1 MTRARI
7 AFALAWLLFWML
19 MAWVSVQD
27 YYRNHDG
34 NAVWQPILWEMSS
47 MLVVTSLLLVQRH
60 FTRRHACLLAR
71 PWRWFAVQALWLPFF
86 WLLFTPLTF
95 GIRHAAY
102 ALAGSSYS
110 HRPWPELFVYES
122 LKISVFIGL
131 FTVIRFGLLSYQGL
145 SEEKLR
151 AEQSNALLRQA
162 QLQRLTQQMQP
173 HFLFNALNTVSS
185 LMHTDVAKA
194 DATLLRLADVLR
206 ATLDAGELHE
216 APLSSELRLARG
228 YADVMQERF
237 GERVGIDWYIDD
249 GALGCML
256 PVMSIQPL
264 LENIFKHTVER
275 RREPTRIVVSAARQ
289 KGRLCVTIDD
299 DSGALDAAADAAN
312 LPGIGL
318 RNLRE
323 RLEVLYHGSA
333 SLSLLQLA
341 PAGVR
346 ARMELPCA
354 C

>member
-1 MTRARI
+1 MTRARL
-7 AFALAWLLFWML
+7 AFGLAYLLFWML
-19 MAWVSVQD
+19 MAWVGVQD

-34 NAVWQPILWEMSS
+34 NAVWQPILWETSS
-47 MLVVTSLLLVQRH
+47 MLVVTFLLLVQRH
-60 FTRRHACLLAR
+60 FTRRHAHLLAR
-71 PWRWFAVQALWLPFF
+71 PWRWFAIQALWLPFF
-86 WLLFTPLTF
+86 WLLFTPLAF
-95 GIRHAAY
+95 GIRHAVY
-102 ALAGSSYS
+102 GLAGAVYS

-131 FTVIRFGLLSYQGL
+131 FTVIRFGLLSYRELLEQ
-145 SEEKLR
+145 KLQIER
-151 AEQSNALLRQA
+151 SNALLRQA

-185 LMHTDVAKA
+185 LMHTDVDKA

-206 ATLDAGELHE
+206 ATLDAGDLHE
-216 APLSSELRLARG
+216 APLSSELKLARG
-228 YADVMQERF
+228 YAHVMQERY
-237 GERVGIDWYIDD
+237 GERVDIAWHIDD
-249 GALGCML
+249 GALDCML

-275 RREPTRIVVSAARQ
+275 RREPTRIAVSVAREG
-289 KGRLCVTIDD
+289 GRLCVTLDD
-299 DSGALDAAADAAN
+299 DSGALGGDDTAGT
-312 LPGIGL
+312 PGIGI

-323 RLEVLYHGSA
+323 RLAVLYHGSA
-333 SLSLLQLA
+333 SLSLVQLA